1 MHGIRATLQPPDGTE
16 FTEDA
21 ILTLATGT
29 NGGQLYSGSGG
40 FWVEVVGDPNGPH
53 QVAGFGWPDG
63 ERGHTITHVVPV
75 LID

>member
-1 MHGIRATLQPPDGTE
+1 MHGIRATLQPPDGAE

-29 NGGQLYSGSGG
+29 DGGQLYSGSGG
-40 FWVEVVGDPNGPH
+40 FWVEVVGDPNGTH
-53 QVAGFGWPDG
+53 RVAGFGWSDG
-63 ERGHTITHVVPV
+63 ERGHTITRVVPV